1 MTLPDNSQALVIGG
15 GFAGVEAAWAL
26 AEAGIRVAI
35 AEMRPVKMTP
45 AHKTGDLAELVCS
58 NSFKSDSPAA
68 ASHLLKEEMRRMGS
82 LTMRGAEASKVPAGA
97 ALAVDRDTFAR
108 YITNAIETHPNITLI
123 REEITE
129 PPAGLPAIIATGPLT
144 SEALSEYIATLT
156 GADYLF
162 FHDAIAPTVE
172 AESINLERVYHASRY
187 DKGDGGY
194 LNCAMSQDEY
204 YAFLDALLSAER
216 VEGHDFENLHLF
228 EGCMPIEEMAS
239 RGRETLTFG
248 PLKPVGLADPRTGK
262 RAYAVAQLRQENL
275 AATMYGLVGFQT
287 RLKFPEQKR
296 VFRMLPGLENAEFSQ
311 YGAMHRNTY
320 INSPRILDAT
330 LRFVGSKKQ
339 HSASSIQHSGFR
351 IPDASQDSGFRIQ
364 DSADQGSGFRIQDS
378 ADAERHPER
387 SEARAESKDSPL
399 LPLSPSPPRSLYF
412 AGQIVGVEGYVESA
426 ATGIVA
432 GQALAAQLAGETF
445 RPLPPQTILG
455 ALCHYVAYSDPES
468 FQPMNACFGILP
480 PSSLKAKKLVRHA
493 AMVERGIAAME
504 RWLRETGDRT

>member
-1 MTLPDNSQALVIGG
+1 MIGG

-26 AEAGIRVAI
+26 AEAGVRVVL
-35 AEMRPVKMTP
+35 AEMRPTKMTP

-58 NSFKSDSPAA
+58 NSFKSDAPAA

-82 LTMRGAEASKVPAGA
+82 LIMRGAETAKVPAGA

-108 YITNAIETHPNITLI
+108 FITGAIESHPNITLN
-123 REEITE
+123 REEISE
-129 PPAGLPAIIATGPLT
+129 PPAGLPTIIATGPLT
-144 SEALSEYIATLT
+144 SDALSAYIATLT

-172 AESINLERVYHASRY
+172 ADSINLERVYHASRY

-194 LNCAMSQDEY
+194 LNCAMDQEEY
-204 YAFLDALLSAER
+204 YAFLAALLSAER
-216 VEGHDFENLHLF
+216 VEGHDFENMHLF

-248 PLKPVGLADPRTGK
+248 PLKPVGLNDPRTGK

-275 AATMYGLVGFQT
+275 GATLYGLVGFQT
-287 RLKFPEQKR
+287 RLKFPEQER
-296 VFRMLPGLENAEFSQ
+296 VFRMLPGLENAEFAQ

-320 INSPRILDAT
+320 INSPRILDTT
-330 LRFVGSKKQ
+330 LRFVGPKESGVGGQ
-339 HSASSIQHSGFR
+339 SSGFR
-351 IPDASQDSGFRIQ
+351 IPDASRDSGIGIQ
-364 DSADQGSGFRIQDS
+364 DSAE
-378 ADAERHPER
+378 ADRHPDR
-387 SEARAESKDSPL
+387 SEARAESKNAHSQ
-399 LPLSPSPPRSLYF
+399 PSALGPRPSALYF

-426 ATGIVA
+426 ATGIIA
-432 GQALAAQLAGETF
+432 GRALAAQLRGETF

-455 ALCHYVAYSDPES
+455 ALCHYVAFSDPDN

-480 PSSLKAKKLVRHA
+480 VSGLKAKKLVRHA
-493 AMVERGIAAME
+493 AMVERGIAAIE
-504 RWLRETGDRT
+504 RYLSTV

>member
-1 MTLPDNSQALVIGG
+1 MIIEDNTQALVIGG

-26 AEAGIRVAI
+26 AEAGVRVSL

-58 NSFKSDSPAA
+58 NSFKSDAPAA

-82 LTMRGAEASKVPAGA
+82 ITMRGAETSKVPAGA
-97 ALAVDRDTFAR
+97 ALAVDRDTFAHF
-108 YITNAIETHPNITLI
+108 ITDAIEGHPNITLI
-123 REEITE
+123 RGEITE
-129 PPAGLPAIIATGPLT
+129 PPAGLPTIIATGPLT
-144 SEALSEYIATLT
+144 SDALSAYIATRIGT
-156 GADYLF
+156 DYLY
-162 FHDAIAPTVE
+162 FHDAIAPTIE
-172 AESINLERVYHASRY
+172 ADSIDLDRVYHASRY

-194 LNCAMSQDEY
+194 LNCAMTQDEY
-204 YAFLDALLSAER
+204 YTFLDALLAAER
-216 VEGHDFENLHLF
+216 VEGHDFENMHVF

-248 PLKPVGLADPRTGK
+248 PLKPVGLNDPRTGK

-275 AATMYGLVGFQT
+275 AATLYGLVGFQT

-296 VFRMLPGLENAEFSQ
+296 VFRMLPGLENAEFAQ

-320 INSPRILDAT
+320 VNSPRVLDAT
-330 LRFVGSKKQ
+330 LRFVGP
-339 HSASSIQHSGFR
+339 HEREGGNGDLSG
-351 IPDASQDSGFRIQ
+351 I
-364 DSADQGSGFRIQDS
+364 
-378 ADAERHPER
+378 
-387 SEARAESKDSPL
+387 
-399 LPLSPSPPRSLYF
+399 LSPRPSVPGPQAPAVSQQPSVLYF

-432 GQALAAQLAGETF
+432 GRALAAQLKGESF

-455 ALCHYVAYSDPES
+455 ALCRYVAFSDPEN

-480 PSSLKAKKLVRHA
+480 PSGLKAKKLVRHA

-504 RWLRETGDRT
+504 RYLRGRE